1 MDKHVTEK
9 KEYNKG
15 FSLFTVIVSIAFVG
29 ILGMLV
35 LYMAIANFHMKITD
49 LKGKDSFYTAERAIE
64 EIRVGLQEEVGD
76 AMSEAYIE
84 VLETYD
90 QSGKSQDEVQ
100 DELRQKAFRQSFY
113 DKLYDKIEKK
123 VGRLKENYVDLT
135 VGDNESLEIVEPT
148 LSPAVKLNKDEIKKS
163 SKVSLKDLKAVY
175 VDEKGRASI
184 IKTDIQMGIPSV
196 KFATPSSLPDLMGMV
211 VVANGGIICESDPIK
226 DIKLAGNIYAGLL
239 DDSDEGFSKDKKT
252 SLLLKNNINLSIIS
266 ADKFV
271 CEGDINLVAGSS
283 FTSNSGVELW
293 AKGLTM
299 TSSTANLLGDTYFA
313 DDLTVASGNGSSI
326 TIVGNYYGYGSAES
340 AKKSHYKDQYENY
353 SDKDLSSAIVING
366 KATRLDVSGV
376 QKLMLAGKNYISPND
391 TSNIMTGESVT
402 VKGTQLA
409 YLAPTEILGN
419 DSTDSSDY
427 TNPMIYEKAAAS
439 GLAGDTI
446 PVKWDTPVETW
457 NGKTLRDIGV
467 DSKNPIKQVFYPDNA
482 SGTVVYYYLNFTDE
496 TNAAKF
502 MREYYQEN
510 PDIKKQ
516 MDKYLSFYF
525 NGENSGIYVKDRE
538 TYLLYVTNGNI
549 LSYSGEDEEGKLYSA
564 THPKLTNKL
573 IQNQIDYQNE
583 WFALN
588 RKMVSNYNDLDTG
601 VPDPDDVTKT
611 HNEADPLS
619 TVFSN
624 LVNEEK
630 LKAFVR
636 NEAGQKYQYPKGDSP
651 SVIMCNNGS
660 QGTNTILE
668 ITSKEAE
675 SVRLVVC
682 TGDVEIAEDVQFRG
696 IIMAKGKI
704 IMNPGVQLEAAPL
717 EAAKV
722 FQSQIEDENSNGQT
736 LKAQDFFWHG
746 NEYVLGNTTN
756 DNQNKDG
763 ELTTYDLADCVTY
776 SNWKKE

>member
-211 VVANGGIICESDPIK
+211 VVANGGIICESAPIK

-326 TIVGNYYGYGSAES
+326 TIAGNYYGYGSAES

-409 YLAPTEILGN
+409 YLAPTEILGA
-419 DSTDSSDY
+419 DSADTSGY
-427 TNPMIYEKAAAS
+427 TNPMTYEEAAAK
-439 GLAGDTI
+439 GLAGNAI
-446 PVKWDTPVETW
+446 PVKWDTPVEVW

-467 DSKNPIKQVFYPDNA
+467 DSENPIKQVFYPDNA

-516 MDKYLSFYF
+516 MDKYLAFYF
-525 NGENSGIYVKDRE
+525 NGENSGIYVKDSE

-549 LSYSGEDEEGKLYSA
+549 LSYSGEDEEGKMYSA

-573 IQNQIDYQNE
+573 IQDQVDYQDE

-588 RKMVSNYNDLDTG
+588 RKMVSNYNDLDTS
-601 VPDPDDVTKT
+601 VSDPDNVTKT
-611 HNEADPLS
+611 HDETNPSS
-619 TVFSN
+619 TVFDN

-630 LKAFVR
+630 LKAFVQ
-636 NEAGQKYQYPKGDSP
+636 NETGQKYQYPKGDSP

-660 QGTNTILE
+660 QGTNTTLE
-668 ITSKEAE
+668 ITRKEAE

-682 TGDVEIAEDVQFRG
+682 TGDVEIAKDVQFRG

-756 DNQNKDG
+756 DTQNKDG
-763 ELTTYDLADCVTY
+763 ELATYDLADCVTY

>member
-35 LYMAIANFHMKITD
+35 LYIAIANFHMKITD

-90 QSGKSQDEVQ
+90 QSGKSQNDVQ
-100 DELRQKAFRQSFY
+100 DEIRQKAFRQSFY
-113 DKLYDKIEKK
+113 DNLYVKVQKKLGHLQED
-123 VGRLKENYVDLT
+123 YVDLT
-135 VGDNESLEIVEPT
+135 VGDNETLEIVEPT
-148 LSPAVKLNKDEIKKS
+148 LSEKLNRDEIKKS
-163 SKVSLKDLKAVY
+163 SKVSLKNLKAVY

-184 IKTDIQMGIPSV
+184 IKTDIQMGIPNV

-211 VVANGGIICESDPIK
+211 VVANSGIICEGDPNK
-226 DIKLAGNIYAGLL
+226 DIKLTGNIYAGLL
-239 DDSDEGFSKDKKT
+239 NDSEEGFPKDKDT
-252 SLLLKNNINLSIIS
+252 SLLVKNNANLSIIS

-271 CEGDINLVAGSS
+271 CAGDINLVARSS
-283 FTSNSGVELW
+283 FTSNAGVELW
-293 AKGLTM
+293 AKGLTVN
-299 TSSTANLLGDTYFA
+299 SSMANLLGDTYFA
-313 DDLTVASGNGSSI
+313 NDLTVASGNGSAI
-326 TIVGNYYGYGSAES
+326 TIAGNYYGYGSAES
-340 AKKSHYKDQYENY
+340 AKKSHYEERYKNYKDT
-353 SDKDLSSAIVING
+353 DLNSAIIVNG
-366 KATRLDVSGV
+366 KATKLDLSGV
-376 QKLMLAGKNYISPND
+376 QKLMLAGKSYISDPSK
-391 TSNIMTGESVT
+391 TSDVMTGESVT

-409 YLAPTEILGN
+409 YLASAKILGD
-419 DSTDSSDY
+419 DSADSSNY
-427 TNPMIYEKAAAS
+427 TNPMTYDEAVTN
-439 GLAGDTI
+439 GLEGNTI

-457 NGKTLRDIGV
+457 GGKTLRDIGV
-467 DSKNPIKQVFYPDNA
+467 DSKTPIKKVFYSDNA

-496 TNAAKF
+496 TNASKF
-502 MREYYQEN
+502 MSEYYQKN

-525 NGENSGIYVKDRE
+525 NGEDSGIYVKDSE

-549 LSYSGEDEEGKLYSA
+549 LSYSGKDKEGKLYSA

-573 IQNQIDYQNE
+573 IQDQIDYQDE

-588 RKMVSNYNDLDTG
+588 RKMVSNYNDLDTS
-601 VPDPDDVTKT
+601 VSDPDDKT
-611 HNEADPLS
+611 TSPHNETDPSS
-619 TVFSN
+619 TVFDN
-624 LVNEEK
+624 LVNEKK
-630 LKAFVR
+630 LKEFVK
-636 NEAGQKYQYPKGDSP
+636 NETEQKYQYPKGGSH

-660 QGTNTILE
+660 QGTNKTLQ

-682 TGDVEIAEDVQFRG
+682 TGDVEIAKDVQFRG

-704 IMNPGVQLEAAPL
+704 TVNPGVQLEAAPL

-722 FQSQIEDENSNGQT
+722 FQAQIEDENSNGQT

-746 NEYVLGNTTN
+746 KEYVLGNTT
-756 DNQNKDG
+756 DNSQNT
-763 ELTTYDLADCVTY
+763 EEESTTYNLADCVTY

>member
-1 MDKHVTEK
+1 MYKRVTEK

-113 DKLYDKIEKK
+113 DKLYDKIQEK
-123 VGRLKENYVDLT
+123 VGHLKADYVDLT

-148 LSPAVKLNKDEIKKS
+148 LSPAVKLNKDEVKKS
-163 SKVSLKDLKAVY
+163 SKVTLKDLKAVY

-211 VVANGGIICESDPIK
+211 VVANSGIICESDPIK
-226 DIKLAGNIYAGLL
+226 DIKLTGNIYAGLL
-239 DDSDEGFSKDKKT
+239 DDSDEGFPKDKKT

-271 CEGDINLVAGSS
+271 CEGDINLAAGSS
-283 FTSNSGVELW
+283 FTSNAGVELW

-299 TSSTANLLGDTYFA
+299 TSSTASLLGDTYFA

-326 TIVGNYYGYGSAES
+326 TIAGNYYGYGSVES

-366 KATRLDVSGV
+366 KATKLDMSGV
-376 QKLMLAGKNYISPND
+376 QKLMLAGKNYISPNE

-409 YLAPTEILGN
+409 YLAPTEILGA
-419 DSTDSSDY
+419 DSADTSGY
-427 TNPMIYEKAAAS
+427 TNPMTYEEAVAK
-439 GLAGDTI
+439 GLAGNAI
-446 PVKWDTPVETW
+446 PVKWDTPVEVW

-467 DSKNPIKQVFYPDNA
+467 DSENPIKQVFYPDNA

-516 MDKYLSFYF
+516 MDKYLAFYF
-525 NGENSGIYVKDRE
+525 NGENSGIYVKDSE

-549 LSYSGEDEEGKLYSA
+549 LSYSGEDEEGKMYSA

-573 IQNQIDYQNE
+573 IQDQVDYQDE

-588 RKMVSNYNDLDTG
+588 RKMVSNYNDLETSVSDSDNTI
-601 VPDPDDVTKT
+601 PP
-611 HNEADPLS
+611 HNEADPSS
-619 TVFSN
+619 TVFDN

-630 LKAFVR
+630 LKAFVQ
-636 NEAGQKYQYPKGDSP
+636 NETGQKYQYPKGDSP

-660 QGTNTILE
+660 QGTNTTLE

-682 TGDVEIAEDVQFRG
+682 TGDVEIAKDVQFRG

-756 DNQNKDG
+756 DIQNKDG
-763 ELTTYDLADCVTY
+763 ELATYDLADCVTY

>member
-1 MDKHVTEK
+1 MDKRVTEK

-113 DKLYDKIEKK
+113 DKLYDKIQEK
-123 VGRLKENYVDLT
+123 VGHLKVDYVDLT

-148 LSPAVKLNKDEIKKS
+148 LSPAVKLNKDEVKKS
-163 SKVSLKDLKAVY
+163 SKVTLKDLKAVY

-211 VVANGGIICESDPIK
+211 VVANSGIICESDPIK
-226 DIKLAGNIYAGLL
+226 DIKLTGNIYAGLL
-239 DDSDEGFSKDKKT
+239 DDSDEGFPKDKKT

-326 TIVGNYYGYGSAES
+326 TIAGNYYGYGSAES

-427 TNPMIYEKAAAS
+427 TNPMTYEKAAAS

-636 NEAGQKYQYPKGDSP
+636 NETGQKYQYPKGDSP

-746 NEYVLGNTTN
+746 NEYVLGNTIN